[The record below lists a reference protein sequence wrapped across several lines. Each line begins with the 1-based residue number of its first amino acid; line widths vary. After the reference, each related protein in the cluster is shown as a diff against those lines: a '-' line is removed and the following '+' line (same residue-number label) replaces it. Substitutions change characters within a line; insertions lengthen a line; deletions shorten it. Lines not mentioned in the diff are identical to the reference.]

1 MRNNEEI
8 LEKAVITA
16 TDALASAGKLNP
28 VQADQFIDY
37 VMDQTAWTAN
47 SRLVRFRGE
56 SFDVDKIGL
65 GARNAMPAAEAQ
77 DPGLRRGVTTS
88 KISLSP
94 KEIMVPFEIGDS
106 FKELAI
112 EENVED
118 HIIQMMARAVAN
130 DLEELYINGNALGP
144 AALESSLVGGG
155 SSSNFIKDSYL
166 GLFDGWLKL
175 ADSGNVLDAAGAD
188 LTASLLSDMIRQLP
202 SKFRRD
208 RRNLRFIMSADMAQI
223 WREKVSAR
231 ATSLGDDALQSEGM
245 ITAFGI
251 PVVEVPLFPFQPT
264 TVEHITSTGATAT
277 MSLAHQKVSNVVVTD
292 SALGSAPEPA
302 FTSGGTDY
310 SVNLTNG
317 TISNVAAGN
326 WGDSAVAK
334 VTYSAPPMILLS
346 HLDNFLVGMSRD
358 IRIERDRDIFRRVNQ
373 YAISVKVACE
383 IEETD
388 ALVKAKNLGT
398 A

>member
-16 TDALASAGKLNP
+16 ADALASAGKLNA
-28 VQADQFIDY
+28 VQSDRFIDF
-37 VMDQTAWTAN
+37 VMDETSWAKN
-47 SRLVRFRGE
+47 SRVVRFRGE
-56 SFDVDKIGL
+56 TADIDKIGL
-65 GARNAMPAAEAQ
+65 GARNAMPAAEAK

-118 HIIQMMARAVAN
+118 HVVQMMARAVGN

-144 AALESSLVGGG
+144 AATESSLVSGG
-155 SSSNFIKDSYL
+155 SSNLIKDSYL

-175 ADSGNVLDAAGAD
+175 ADSGNSLDAAGAD
-188 LTASLLSDMIRQLP
+188 LSAALLSDMIRQLP
-202 SKFRRD
+202 TKFRRD
-208 RRNLRFIMSADMAQI
+208 RRNLRFIMSSDMAQL

-231 ATSLGDDALQSEGM
+231 ATSVGDEALQSEGM

-264 TVEHITSTGATAT
+264 TVEHITSTGATGTMNLAFKNITNAVVSSAT
-277 MSLAHQKVSNVVVTD
+277 
-292 SALGSAPEPA
+292 LGATPEAA
-302 FTSGGTDY
+302 FGSGVDY
-310 SVNLTNG
+310 SVDAANG
-317 TISNVAAGN
+317 TISNIAGGL
-326 WGDSAVAK
+326 WGNTDVAK
-334 VTYSAPPMILLS
+334 VTYNAPPMILLS

-383 IEETD
+383 IEE
-388 ALVKAKNLGT
+388 ASAVVKAINLGT
-398 A
+398 S